1 MMVQRRV
8 GTRALVF
15 AASAAAL
22 ELQLPWKTAPKKT
35 KSLGQVEE
43 LTYDVPLAV
52 GTWQAGNK
60 LLYDYS
66 PERDEALLAAW
77 SLARDRGVRYFD
89 TGDSYGTG
97 DIEGNAELLLGRFA
111 GGGKEAYV
119 HTKLAVYPWRLR
131 PDDFVRACEQSLKR
145 LGAERVALLGQHWS
159 AETYGLGWLQDP
171 AVYGG
176 LAKCCE
182 LGYASGVGLSNLG
195 PRALGRGVDAV
206 NGLGARVATH
216 QTQFSLLCRAPLED
230 GSFDVADAAG
240 VTTVG
245 YSPLALGLL
254 SGRYSA
260 DAARSFGDRG
270 ADASLLPKLPRGV
283 RGFLFRTQ
291 LPKLAP
297 LLDAL
302 EQVAADRK
310 ATVGQVALAWCLN
323 ARGPGKPPPLPLV
336 GARTPAMVRD
346 VLGAL
351 DVKLDAGDVASLADV
366 ARRAPQAQKNSFQ
379 TK

>member
-1 MMVQRRV
+1 MVPQRMCARV
-8 GTRALVF
+8 LLL

-111 GGGKEAYV
+111 GGGADAYV

-131 PDDFVRACEQSLKR
+131 PDDFVRACERSLKR
-145 LGAERVALLGQHWS
+145 LGAERVALVGQHWS
-159 AETYGLGWLQDP
+159 AETYGLGGIQDP

-216 QTQFSLLCRAPLED
+216 QTQFSLLCRGPLED
-230 GSFDVADAAG
+230 GSFAV
-240 VTTVG
+240 
-245 YSPLALGLL
+245 
-254 SGRYSA
+254 
-260 DAARSFGDRG
+260 
-270 ADASLLPKLPRGV
+270 PKS
-283 RGFLFRTQ
+283 
-291 LPKLAP
+291 K
-297 LLDAL
+297 
-302 EQVAADRK
+302 
-310 ATVGQVALAWCLN
+310 
-323 ARGPGKPPPLPLV
+323 
-336 GARTPAMVRD
+336 
-346 VLGAL
+346 
-351 DVKLDAGDVASLADV
+351 
-366 ARRAPQAQKNSFQ
+366 
-379 TK
+379 

>member
-1 MMVQRRV
+1 MCARV
-8 GTRALVF
+8 LLL

-43 LTYDVPLAV
+43 LTYGVPLAV

-111 GGGKEAYV
+111 GGGKDAYV

-145 LGAERVALLGQHWS
+145 LGAERVALVGQHWS

-283 RGFLFRTQ
+283 RGFLFKTQ

-310 ATVGQVALAWCLN
+310 ATVGQVALA
-323 ARGPGKPPPLPLV
+323 PLRIRREVQVVQHTP
-336 GARTPAMVRD
+336 RTER
-346 VLGAL
+346 AL
-351 DVKLDAGDVASLADV
+351 LHALPQVHTERHALLIHGGDPVNKKTS
-366 ARRAPQAQKNSFQ
+366 SY
-379 TK
+379 

>member
-1 MMVQRRV
+1 MVQCGMCRV
-8 GTRALVF
+8 LLL

-111 GGGKEAYV
+111 GGGADAYV

-145 LGAERVALLGQHWS
+145 LGAERVALVGQHWS
-159 AETYGLGWLQDP
+159 AETYGLGGIQDP

-206 NGLGARVATH
+206 NGLGAR
-216 QTQFSLLCRAPLED
+216 RDAP
-230 GSFDVADAAG
+230 DA
-240 VTTVG
+240 
-245 YSPLALGLL
+245 
-254 SGRYSA
+254 
-260 DAARSFGDRG
+260 
-270 ADASLLPKLPRGV
+270 
-283 RGFLFRTQ
+283 
-291 LPKLAP
+291 
-297 LLDAL
+297 
-302 EQVAADRK
+302 VAADRK